1 MTFYMTRFPRRARH
15 MMERMMESDWPFVE
29 REVIVPVDIK
39 ADQDEFI
46 ITALLP
52 GVKAEDLNI
61 QIVNETV
68 TIQGEIK
75 DQREENASYLLM
87 ERPSGRFCRT
97 LTLPVPLDAS
107 KTEASLSDGVLTLR
121 VPKAEEARPKTIKV
135 ISK

>member
-1 MTFYMTRFPRRARH
+1 MTFYMTRFPRRARQ

-29 REVIVPVDIK
+29 REVFVPVDVK
-39 ADQDEFI
+39 TGQDEFV

-52 GVKAEDLNI
+52 GVKAEDLSI

-75 DQREENASYLLM
+75 NDRQEEASYLLM

-97 LTLPVPLDAS
+97 LTLPVPLDSS
-107 KTEASLSDGVLTLR
+107 KAEASLSDGVLTLR

>member
-1 MTFYMTRFPRRARH
+1 MTFYMTRFPRRARQ

-29 REVIVPVDIK
+29 REVIVPVDVK
-39 ADQDEFI
+39 TGQDEFV

-52 GVKAEDLNI
+52 GVKAEDLSI

-75 DQREENASYLLM
+75 NDRQEEASYLLM

-107 KTEASLSDGVLTLR
+107 KAEASLSDGVLTLR